1 MPLPDHGRDHLAAWL
16 RFVLTPGIGPKTQR
30 DLLGKAGLPEEIFR
44 KTRPSLAAV
53 AGPKAAQAL
62 LRDDPQREAAVQRAL
77 DWARAP
83 DHHLL
88 TLADPAYPPALL
100 EIGDPPALLYVVGTP
115 ALLSRPGVAI
125 VGSRASSMG
134 GRQTARSFGAA
145 LAAHGLTIVS
155 GLAAGID
162 AAAHRGALDAAA
174 RTDAAGGTVAVLG
187 TGVDLIYPEENAALA
202 QAIVAAGGALMS
214 ELPLGAP
221 VRPGNFPRRN
231 RIIAGLSRGV
241 LVVEAAVRSG
251 SLITARLAAEF
262 GRDVM
267 AIPGSIHSPL
277 ARGCHQLIKQ
287 GAKLVEAAADVLA
300 ELPGFASPMASPA
313 ASPAAGPVTRATAR
327 MTPVDD
333 LSAEIGTP
341 AGTPPL
347 ARRILQ
353 TAGWEPFTAET
364 MARQCVDDGVAD
376 HAGDVA
382 AQLLSLEFS
391 GALERLIDGRYQ
403 RRPAA

>member
-251 SLITARLAAEF
+251 SLITARLAAEA
-262 GRDVM
+262 GREVF

-277 ARGCHQLIKQ
+277 SHGCHQLIRQ
-287 GAKLVEAAADVLA
+287 GAKLVETARDILEELRWDMPVPESKESAAAPGHRNAQEELLLASLGDAPCGVDILAQRSGLTPA
-300 ELPGFASPMASPA
+300 ELLAILLPMEL
-313 ASPAAGPVTRATAR
+313 AG
-327 MTPVDD
+327 
-333 LSAEIGTP
+333 
-341 AGTPPL
+341 
-347 ARRILQ
+347 RI
-353 TAGWEPFTAET
+353 
-364 MARQCVDDGVAD
+364 
-376 HAGDVA
+376 
-382 AQLLSLEFS
+382 AQLPGGL
-391 GALERLIDGRYQ
+391 YQ
-403 RRPAA
+403 RLR